1 MTLVT
6 DDDMNTE
13 FTFAFGIVEVNEESG
28 GGCEEDCL
36 ASMKS
41 PKSSSSQFCVE
52 APVPGPVPA
61 PVPIPVPISV
71 PVPIPVPIPAE
82 PGSQFKK
89 NILT

>member
-13 FTFAFGIVEVNEESG
+13 FTFALGIVEVNEERGG
-28 GGCEEDCL
+28 GGCEDCR

-82 PGSQFKK
+82 PCRNLIE

>member
-13 FTFAFGIVEVNEESG
+13 FTFALGIVEVNEERGG
-28 GGCEEDCL
+28 GGCEDCR

-41 PKSSSSQFCVE
+41 PKSSSSQFCIE
-52 APVPGPVPA
+52 APVLGPVM
-61 PVPIPVPISV
+61 ISV

-82 PGSQFKK
+82 PCRNLIE